1 MTTERAKG
9 LVNMV
14 IQRRNYLKNRQKARN
29 SQTLSKNNNNN
40 NLSIVSNWLRPGSR
54 LSSPNREISNPFLQ
68 IRPSISQSIQSK
80 YEAGSSGKQG
90 HNVGH

>member
-1 MTTERAKG
+1 
-9 LVNMV
+9 MV

-68 IRPSISQSIQSK
+68 LRPSISQSIQSK

-90 HNVGH
+90 HNAGH